1 MCIVQ
6 LVWTVHGIVPKRW
19 RRCHIC
25 VTKMSDEMPSER
37 EERKHILT
45 GSDCK
50 NDEVTHIHWPLLS
63 SMCCTRPQTIFSKW
77 SALTYCFYS
86 SSLLPPLSF
95 SWQFHIDANASVIF
109 IAQQTNSFGMTL
121 SPDKWEQQC
130 RPKREAI
137 RTKKNDAQTRFQL
150 QRVHFW
156 MNLWRT
162 RHIHAFKS
170 VWPLFSRRAEHS
182 LCPLTSHSPTNVAYR
197 SRRDI
202 NSQNRKRKK
211 NLDSA
216 KLIICIW
223 KNSIAISTMQA
234 PTTQPRTNVSN
245 FGRAIDGMTV

>member
-45 GSDCK
+45 GCEFK

-77 SALTYCFYS
+77 SALTYCFYPS
-86 SSLLPPLSF
+86 YLLSASLSLSF

-121 SPDKWEQQC
+121 SPDKWQQQC

-137 RTKKNDAQTRFQL
+137 WTKKMMHKRDFNFNACTFGWTCDALVIF
-150 QRVHFW
+150 
-156 MNLWRT
+156 M
-162 RHIHAFKS
+162 
-170 VWPLFSRRAEHS
+170 HS
-182 LCPLTSHSPTNVAYR
+182 KVFGHCF
-197 SRRDI
+197 
-202 NSQNRKRKK
+202 
-211 NLDSA
+211 LDSPNTRCVVSYHIRRPSSSRTA
-216 KLIICIW
+216 VD
-223 KNSIAISTMQA
+223 AISI
-234 PTTQPRTNVSN
+234 PRNEEKKKTK
-245 FGRAIDGMTV
+245 FGASTRQNS